1 MSMVITPG
9 SGAYQLHDLKPFASP
24 VRASSADV
32 LGVIL
37 QALNEMFHAMCLKLL
52 HSAWNNCSRV
62 DKHLLLPFSRFLPSF
77 VPSCLL
83 PPAAPPR
90 QSYIGHLP

>member
-1 MSMVITPG
+1 MT
-9 SGAYQLHDLKPFASP
+9 
-24 VRASSADV
+24 SSRLPHLSEPPPLGISENADV

-83 PPAAPPR
+83 PPVAPPTPIIYWAPAMMI
-90 QSYIGHLP
+90 QALF